1 MPGTYAQPKRLLN
14 LPGSNSSIA
23 SLRLP
28 QLQPLS
34 QGDSNLIDKSM
45 TLLLQLSRHSAPIL
59 LAVGSSCPAPTHV
72 IYRERRRT
80 QLGLGKRHHLILVS
94 ARSPSSSDPVAQGL
108 QLRRLNC
115 N

>member
-1 MPGTYAQPKRLLN
+1 MPGTYAQPKGLLN
-14 LPGSNSSIA
+14 LPGSNSLIA

-28 QLQPLS
+28 LQPSS
-34 QGDSNLIDKSM
+34 QGDSNLSDKSM
-45 TLLLQLSRHSAPIL
+45 RLLLHLSRHSAPIL

-108 QLRRLNC
+108 QLHS
-115 N
+115 